1 MKQFFHISG
10 SILLVMLILIC
21 IPFTVPKAFGLSI
34 YEVITDSMTPEYP
47 VGSFIYVEKIQ
58 PEKVKV
64 DDVITFSIGTDT
76 SQVMTH
82 RVVAID
88 SENQTFT
95 TKGDANKDVDVSP
108 VAFQRVLGKP
118 VYSIKHMGVWVQVF
132 ESTEGRVLLGVLLV
146 LVFALWFAGDHIEPK
161 MQPENS
167 EHKNNTIKKNNSVVW
182 KIVMLMGAAMVLI
195 AGWNIYRISK
205 DYSDSN
211 ALYSK
216 ISDTYVATEKEKKEG
231 KWYDVAQVNLQE
243 LKKQNGDVTG
253 WLYFENEDISYPIM
267 YSGDDTTYLHTALD
281 GSYASAGS
289 IFMEENNHPDFQ
301 DSHTIIYGH
310 NMRNLSMFGKLR
322 YYKQKEYYDNH
333 TYFQIFTDKGI
344 YRYQIFAYADV
355 PADSFVYQVPYGTDD
370 SFTSFIQQLKKQ
382 SYYDTGVDVT
392 QKDKVV
398 TLSTCSTTGKRFIVN
413 AVRVD
418 EYLY

>member
-47 VGSFIYVEKIQ
+47 VGSVIYVEKIQ

-146 LVFALWFAGDHIEPK
+146 LVFALWLAGDHIEPK

-182 KIVMLMGAAMVLI
+182 KIMMLMGAAMVLI

-216 ISDTYVATEKEKKEG
+216 LSDTYVATEKEKKEG

-243 LKKQNGDVTG
+243 LKKQNV
-253 WLYFENEDISYPIM
+253 
-267 YSGDDTTYLHTALD
+267 
-281 GSYASAGS
+281 
-289 IFMEENNHPDFQ
+289 
-301 DSHTIIYGH
+301 
-310 NMRNLSMFGKLR
+310 SMFGKLR